1 MYFRSHNTPPIL
13 TAMCI
18 LTAAQENQHLWWTKE
33 EVQQW
38 SVAAQKQAGY
48 LLDHPFIG
56 YCDDTDP
63 IKLFRAAD
71 KAIT

>member
-1 MYFRSHNTPPIL
+1 MMNAVTVSVHSL
-13 TAMCI
+13 TAK
-18 LTAAQENQHLWWTKE
+18 QENQHLWWTKE

-56 YCDDTDP
+56 YCDEKDP
-63 IKLFRAAD
+63 IELFRAD
-71 KAIT
+71 IGAIN